1 MSVDLIRFI
10 IFVAI
15 LGGLVI
21 VALSIPAFRPY
32 LRKNALIT
40 FLLGIS
46 SGFPLTLLIATMTF
60 WLAKVGIDTATIG
73 FAVALGIPYTIKF
86 LWAPLVDKLPLPF
99 LTKTFG
105 QRRGWL
111 FLIQALLFVSVWQ
124 LGASNPQPGNM
135 GLFAVWALIT
145 AFLSATQDIV
155 IDAYRIEILDEEE
168 FAHGTATNQ
177 FGYRTGNLIAGAG
190 TIYFASAEG
199 LGLGWATAYGLTA
212 FCIVPAIIGALWIGP
227 GRFIDRYSHVS
238 GMKAGQFLTEAV
250 INPFREFLGR
260 HGAFLILAF
269 VLVYK
274 VGDAM
279 GQAMLSPMIVDLGFA
294 DLDYISANKLWG
306 FAALIIGSALG
317 APFILWLGMG
327 RALLISGLMMMLSNV
342 MFMLLA
348 MSGNNYWM
356 LVAAIGTENLT
367 SGIGLTVFTTYL
379 SGLSSIAYTA
389 TQFALLSSFAGV
401 GRTFMAGPAGII
413 ADKVGWVGF
422 WGFTVLAAIPGML
435 LLWVLWSKGYVVQGI
450 RQTDGVDERQLKQP
464 ISPLRV
470 FGFLVATAGLVGVLL
485 SQPLKWANSTAL
497 IFLAVLLLGGV
508 IAWLGKA
515 RVSPAPQ
522 G

>member
-1 MSVDLIRFI
+1 MSVDLTRFI

-15 LGGLVI
+15 LAGVAV
-21 VALSIPAFRPY
+21 VALTSKTFRPY
-32 LRKNALIT
+32 LRKNPVIT

-73 FAVALGIPYTIKF
+73 FAVALGIPYTLKF

-111 FLIQALLFVSVWQ
+111 FLVQALLFVAIWQ

-135 GLFAVWALIT
+135 GLFAICALIT

-155 IDAYRIEILDEEE
+155 IDAYRIEILEEDE

-190 TIYFASAEG
+190 TIYFASNEG

-212 FCIVPAIIGALWIGP
+212 FAIIPAIIGAFWAGP
-227 GRFIDRYSHVS
+227 GKFVDRYAEAS
-238 GMKAGQFLTEAV
+238 GMKAGQWLTEAV
-250 INPFREFLGR
+250 VNPFREFLTR
-260 HGAFLILAF
+260 HGAFLILGF

-306 FAALIIGSALG
+306 FGALIIGSALG

-327 RALLISGLMMMLSNV
+327 RALLISGFMMMCSNV
-342 MFMLLA
+342 MFMILA
-348 MSGNNYWM
+348 ATGNNYWM
-356 LVAAIGTENLT
+356 LVAAIATENLT

-401 GRTFMAGPAGII
+401 GRTFMAGPAGIV
-413 ADKVGWVGF
+413 AAKVGWFWF
-422 WGFTVLAAIPGML
+422 WGFTVVAAIPGMI
-435 LLWVLWSKGYVVQGI
+435 LLWILWSRGYVVQGI
-450 RQTDGVDERQLKQP
+450 RQTKAVDEKALKEP
-464 ISPLRV
+464 VGPLRI
-470 FGFLVATAGLVGVLL
+470 FGFVMVVVGLIGLLL
-485 SQPLKWANSTAL
+485 SQPLEFANNITA
-497 IFLAVLLLGGV
+497 IFAAVLLAGGLL
-508 IAWLGKA
+508 AWKGQ
-515 RVSPAPQ
+515 PAKTA
-522 G
+522 